1 MPTPSGPRYEIEIGR
16 LAQRALKRITPELNR
31 RIAAAIDALADNP
44 RPNGCKKLV
53 GRANHYRVRV
63 GDWRIS
69 YAIYD
74 DRLLILVVE
83 VSPRGGAY
91 RTR

>member
-1 MPTPSGPRYEIEIGR
+1 ME
-16 LAQRALKRITPELNR
+16 
-31 RIAAAIDALADNP
+31 ALADDP
-44 RPNGCKKLV
+44 RPTGCKKLA
-53 GRANHYRVRV
+53 GRTNHYRVRV

-69 YAIYD
+69 YAVYD

-83 VSPRGGAY
+83 IAKRGDAY